1 PFVWDGRLRTI
12 VYLNDRNPRHWRP
25 DEINFLEEIAERIRL
40 VVERAA
46 VEEQLRELNATLE
59 ARVEA
64 RSAELRQAQEAL
76 LQSQKMEAVGQLVAG
91 LAHDFNNLL
100 GAVIGA
106 FELIRRRAEE
116 PDKVRHFADA
126 GLNAAER
133 GSRL

>member
-1 PFVWDGRLRTI
+1 
-12 VYLNDRNPRHWRP
+12 
-25 DEINFLEEIAERIRL
+25 L

-106 FELIRRRAEE
+106 FE
-116 PDKVRHFADA
+116 
-126 GLNAAER
+126 
-133 GSRL
+133 

>member
-1 PFVWDGRLRTI
+1 
-12 VYLNDRNPRHWRP
+12 
-25 DEINFLEEIAERIRL
+25 
-40 VVERAA
+40 
-46 VEEQLRELNATLE
+46 NATLE

-133 GSRL
+133 GSR